1 MNNIRSLV
9 IFQVKQIMRMSYVVL
24 LSNICLPIIFLFA
37 VLLLKDLNSIL
48 YLCAYFLILQCL
60 YITFSYTT
68 VNESQNIEKNVVK
81 RLSVTPISSVEYL
94 VSNIISQYIFTF
106 LGLTSIILIA
116 IILGEMPINFAIQ
129 FFILFTIMFIL
140 FYNISFIIAHVL
152 KDVSKSKSIGSLI
165 YIIMIISVMLNNNF
179 LNIPAKVIGLFYFKS
194 IFISLINSTFHVL
207 QLVPI
212 LILIIIYSFI
222 AIRIFRWN

>member
-37 VLLLKDLNSIL
+37 VLLLKDVNVIL

-60 YITFSYTT
+60 YITFSYVT

-81 RLSVTPISSVEYL
+81 RLSVTPISSIEYL
-94 VSNIISQYIFTF
+94 VSNLISQYIFTF
-106 LGLTSIILIA
+106 LGLTSIILIG
-116 IILGEMPINFAIQ
+116 IIFGKMPIGLSIK
-129 FFILFTIMFIL
+129 FFILFTIMYIL
-140 FYNISFIIAHVL
+140 FYIISFIIAHTL
-152 KDVSKSKSIGSLI
+152 KDVNKSKSIGSLI
-165 YIIMIISVMLNNNF
+165 YIIMIIAVMLNNNF
-179 LNIPAKVIGLFYFKS
+179 LNMLTKIIGLFYFKS
-194 IFISLINSTFHVL
+194 AFISLINSNFTLL
-207 QLVPI
+207 QLIPI